1 MDPIVDYRSTQ
12 SKSVALSRFMSRV
25 YGWMTFGLLITAVVS
40 YVMGNDPAIMQ
51 MVMANRGLFY
61 LLLFV
66 QLGLVF
72 ALSAGISRMSVGVVT
87 FLFLLYSFITGIVFS
102 TLFLQYSITSL
113 GQTFGVTAGAFAG
126 LALYGTVTK
135 RDLSAMGSFMV
146 MGLWGVMIA
155 LLVNFFLK
163 SSALDFAVS
172 ALGVV
177 IFSGLTAWDAQKIRN
192 MGIAGDMDS
201 DAGHKAAIYG
211 ALNLYLDF
219 INLFI
224 FLLRFLGGNRRRD
237 Y

>member
-126 LALYGTVTK
+126 LALYGTVKK
-135 RDLSAMGSFMV
+135 RDLSAMCSFMV